1 MPDSTYADL
10 SLDGDQ
16 YDAKRALEEVQT
28 SIGFLEMVTMT
39 HLPEAARCSN
49 KPNRKSC
56 RVIISMLNDLI
67 TQDLEPLKRDL
78 EAEDAER
85 RSRPRTDYDRAHAG
99 FGGGL

>member
-1 MPDSTYADL
+1 MPDTYTDL

-16 YDAKRALEEVQT
+16 HDAEKALEST
-28 SIGFLEMVTMT
+28 RAAIGALKMAADT
-39 HLPEAARCSN
+39 HLPEAARHSN
-49 KPNRKSC
+49 RQNRKSC

-67 TQDLEPLKRDL
+67 TDDLEPLKRDL
-78 EAEDAER
+78 EAEDAEA